1 MTQVSEAP
9 RRRRLPCAASGEECS
24 SAPAQSRF
32 HRPCDANRSR
42 LFDNG
47 SHQCLCFDDLVS
59 GEGVQSNQFLIVD
72 NGQYLLLDPGGDLT
86 YTPLSLELSK
96 RFPLQELDYIFASH
110 QDPDIIAALDK
121 WLLHTR
127 ARVICSKLWARF
139 LPHLTANYLA
149 VSHGINTYDR
159 VMPLPDRGQAIA
171 LGDCSLKAIPA
182 HFLHS
187 VGNFQLYDPV
197 SKILFSG
204 DMGASLVDD
213 AAPVSDFAA
222 HIQYMDGFHRRYMA
236 ANKIC
241 RLWARMV
248 RDMDVEMIVPQHGRP
263 FVGKEMISAFLYWI
277 ENLEC
282 GIDLLGPDDYR
293 MPG

>member
-1 MTQVSEAP
+1 M
-9 RRRRLPCAASGEECS
+9 RREPIV
-24 SAPAQSRF
+24 
-32 HRPCDANRSR
+32 

-47 SHQCLCFDDLVS
+47 SHQCLMFDDLVS
-59 GEGVQSNQFLIVD
+59 GEGVQSNQFLITD
-72 NGQYLLLDPGGDLT
+72 NEQYLLLDPGGDLT

-96 RFPLQELDYIFASH
+96 RIPVQDLTYIFASH
-110 QDPDIIAALDK
+110 QDPDIIASLDK

-149 VSHGINTYDR
+149 LSRGINTYDR
-159 VMPLPDRGQAIA
+159 IIALPDRGQSIP
-171 LGDCSLKAIPA
+171 LGKCTLKAVPA

-187 VGNFQLYDPV
+187 VGNFQVYDPT

-213 AAPVSDFAA
+213 ASPVRDFVNHVPNMEA
-222 HIQYMDGFHRRYMA
+222 FHRRYMA
-236 ANKIC
+236 GNKAC
-241 RLWARMV
+241 RLWVAMV

-263 FVGKEMISAFLYWI
+263 FVGAEMISAFLYWI
-277 ENLEC
+277 EGLEC
-282 GIDLLGPDDYR
+282 GMDLMGPDDYR
-293 MPG
+293 LPH

>member
-1 MTQVSEAP
+1 M
-9 RRRRLPCAASGEECS
+9 RREPIM
-24 SAPAQSRF
+24 
-32 HRPCDANRSR
+32 

-47 SHQCLCFDDLVS
+47 SHQCLMFDDLVS
-59 GEGVQSNQFLIVD
+59 GDGVQSNQFLIID
-72 NGQYLLLDPGGDLT
+72 HDEYLLLDPGGDLT

-96 RFPLQELDYIFASH
+96 HIPVQDLTYIFASH
-110 QDPDIIAALDK
+110 QDPDIIASLDK

-149 VSHGINTYDR
+149 ISHGISTYDR
-159 VMPLPDRGQAIA
+159 IIALPDRGQKFS
-171 LGDCSLKAIPA
+171 LGKCQLKAIPA

-204 DMGASLVDD
+204 DMGASMVDD
-213 AAPVSDFAA
+213 ADPVRDFTS
-222 HIQYMDGFHRRYMA
+222 HVPSMEGFHRRYMA
-236 ANKIC
+236 SNKVA
-241 RLWARMV
+241 RLWAQMV
-248 RDMDVEMIVPQHGRP
+248 RGMDVEMIVPQHGRP

-277 ENLEC
+277 EGLEC
-282 GIDLLGPDDYR
+282 GIDLMSSDDYR
-293 MPG
+293 AP

>member
-1 MTQVSEAP
+1 M
-9 RRRRLPCAASGEECS
+9 RREPII
-24 SAPAQSRF
+24 
-32 HRPCDANRSR
+32 

-47 SHQCLCFDDLVS
+47 VHQCMMFDDLVS
-59 GEGVQSNQFLIVD
+59 GEGVQSNQFLITD
-72 NGQYLLLDPGGDLT
+72 HDEYLLLDPGGDLT

-96 RFPLQELDYIFASH
+96 HIPVQDLTYIFASH
-110 QDPDIIAALDK
+110 QDPDIIASLDK

-149 VSHGINTYDR
+149 LSRGLNTYDR
-159 VMPLPDRGQAIA
+159 IIALPDRGQSFT
-171 LGDCSLKAIPA
+171 LGKSSLKAVPA

-204 DMGASLVDD
+204 DMGASMVDD
-213 AAPVSDFAA
+213 AHPVTDFVNHVPNMLA
-222 HIQYMDGFHRRYMA
+222 FHRRYMA
-236 ANKIC
+236 SNKAG
-241 RLWARMV
+241 RLWAAMV
-248 RDMDVEMIVPQHGRP
+248 REMDVAMIVPQHGRP
-263 FVGKEMISAFLYWI
+263 FVGPEMISAFLYWI

-282 GIDLLGPDDYR
+282 GLDLMGPEDYKL
-293 MPG
+293 PK